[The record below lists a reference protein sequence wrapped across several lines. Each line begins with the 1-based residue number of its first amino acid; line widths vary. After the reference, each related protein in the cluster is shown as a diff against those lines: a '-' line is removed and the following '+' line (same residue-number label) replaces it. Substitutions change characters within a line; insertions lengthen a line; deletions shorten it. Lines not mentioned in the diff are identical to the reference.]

1 MLDQAVG
8 HTYIF
13 AETLAPSQRMHMVLL
28 GVADVARSAK
38 FYEALGWS
46 RSPTS
51 SDGFVKFNMGGYAI
65 SLINRNDLASDAL
78 EPTAAKSGFSGVALI
93 HMARQ
98 PEDVPRILAKAEA
111 AGGVIVK
118 PATRTNWGIAGYF
131 KDPDGH
137 LFEVDYEPV
146 WVFDDAHHLVVDR
159 IAGA

>member
-28 GVADVARSAK
+28 GVNDVARAAG
-38 FYEALGWS
+38 FYEGLGWK

-65 SLINRNDLASDAL
+65 CLINRADFAKDAL
-78 EPTAAKSGFSGVALI
+78 EPAADKHGFSGVALI
-93 HMARQ
+93 HVARK
-98 PEDVPRILAKAEA
+98 PEDVPRILAKAEQ

-118 PATRTNWGIAGYF
+118 HATRTHWGIAGYF

-137 LFEVDYEPV
+137 LFEVDYEDV
-146 WVFDDAHHLVVDR
+146 WVLDQDNHLVVDR
-159 IAGA
+159 IN